1 MSMASNYNQGFRPVN
16 RKTFREIKTK
26 GCNEWGVFRADRL
39 TALMQDCGLSQSEL
53 GRRVGVSQATIWK
66 LASEPSQGSKHLH
79 KIAHELGTTA
89 AYLMGETD
97 DATAGAV
104 PAPTPIQLAAQLGM
118 RMIPDVDIVYSMGGG
133 SYVEEYVTEKKV
145 PFRQDW
151 LDRVTG
157 GRPSDVFLTRGDGD
171 SMLPTILD
179 GDDVLVDRAQNVIDR
194 QDRIWA
200 LGYGELA
207 QIKRVRRLPSGM
219 FQLNSDNPV
228 ISPIEATEDE
238 LHVVGRVVWIGR
250 KM

>member
-1 MSMASNYNQGFRPVN
+1 MSAVLPERVAKLMKKRGLTQSAL
-16 RKTFREIKTK
+16 
-26 GCNEWGVFRADRL
+26 ARL
-39 TALMQDCGLSQSEL
+39 TGVKQPSINSVIM
-53 GRRVGVSQATIWK
+53 GRTLKPRFLHEIAQA
-66 LASEPSQGSKHLH
+66 
-79 KIAHELGTTA
+79 LGTSTS
-89 AYLMGETD
+89 YLVGEID
-97 DATAGAV
+97 DPDEGAEL
-104 PAPTPIQLAAQLGM
+104 PTLLAEQLGM
-118 RMIPDVDIVYSMGGG
+118 RMIPDVDIAYSMGGG
-133 SYVEEYVTEKKV
+133 SLVDEYVSEKRV

-151 LDRVTG
+151 LDRALR

-179 GDDVLVDRAQNVIDR
+179 GDDVLVNRAENVIDR

-228 ISPIEATEDE
+228 VSPIEASEDE

>member
-1 MSMASNYNQGFRPVN
+1 MKRAGINQSQL
-16 RKTFREIKTK
+16 
-26 GCNEWGVFRADRL
+26 ADL
-39 TALMQDCGLSQSEL
+39 
-53 GRRVGVSQATIWK
+53 VGVKQ
-66 LASEPSQGSKHLH
+66 PSIGRLLSGETKTTRVLDQ
-79 KIAHELGTTA
+79 IAEVLGTTA
-89 AYLMGETD
+89 EHLKGEQA
-97 DATAGAV
+97 DASA
-104 PAPTPIQLAAQLGM
+104 LARQLGM
-118 RMIPDVDIVYSMGGG
+118 RMIPDVDIAYSLGGG
-133 SYVEEYVTEKKV
+133 SIVQDYVTEKKV

-151 LDRVTG
+151 LDRATR

-179 GDDVLVDRAQNVIDR
+179 GDDVLVNRAENVIDR

-228 ISPIEATEDE
+228 VSPIEASEDE
-238 LHVVGRVVWIGR
+238 LHVVGRVIWIGR

>member
-1 MSMASNYNQGFRPVN
+1 MGLAENL
-16 RKTFREIKTK
+16 
-26 GCNEWGVFRADRL
+26 RL
-39 TALMQDCGLSQSEL
+39 RLEETGISQTDL
-53 GRRVGVSQATIWK
+53 ARRVGITQGSIGS
-66 LASEPSQGSKHLH
+66 LLSGRSQGTKHLH
-79 KIAHELGTTA
+79 LIARALGTTPA
-89 AYLMGETD
+89 FLLGETED
-97 DATAGAV
+97 SSEGAM
-104 PAPTPIQLAAQLGM
+104 PTSMLAEQFGM
-118 RMIPDVDIVYSMGGG
+118 RMIPDVDIAYSMGGG
-133 SYVEEYVTEKKV
+133 SVVEDYVAEKLV

-151 LDRVTG
+151 LDRVTRG
-157 GRPSDVFLTRGDGD
+157 KGSDVFLTRGDGD

-179 GDDVLVDRAQNVIDR
+179 GDDVLVNRAENVIDR

-228 ISPIEATEDE
+228 VSPIEATEDE

>member
-1 MSMASNYNQGFRPVN
+1 MFR
-16 RKTFREIKTK
+16 
-26 GCNEWGVFRADRL
+26 GDRL
-39 TALMQDCGLSQSEL
+39 EELIRERALTQSSLARRIGISQTA
-53 GRRVGVSQATIWK
+53 IWK
-66 LASEPSQGSKHLH
+66 LTKEPSQGSKHIH
-79 KIAHELGTTA
+79 KIAFELGTTP

-97 DATAGAV
+97 DPAEGAL
-104 PAPTPIQLAAQLGM
+104 PAPTPQLLAEQLGM
-118 RMIPDVDIVYSMGGG
+118 RMIPDVDIAYSMGGG
-133 SYVEEYVTEKKV
+133 TVLQEYVTEKKV

-151 LDRVTG
+151 LDRVTR

-179 GDDVLVDRAQNVIDR
+179 GDDVLVNRAENVIDR

-207 QIKRVRRLPSGM
+207 QIKRVRRLPNGT